1 MLRKPIPTGVL
12 IEGSNRQPLQTAEQK
27 EVEFIIGEYADK
39 MAAGHKISRRRFLRT
54 GCGMALAFF
63 AMNKVYGPIF
73 EVEAAEVIDKDAALE
88 RSRRLSGQFIF
99 DVQLHFVNESYPSN
113 WLVGLRERARE
124 WNMEIAGKPASIND
138 LKFRNF
144 LKEVFLDS
152 ETAIGL
158 LSNAPAD
165 QKNKWFLSNDDA
177 VEARRIVNELAGS
190 NRLLCHTVITPGQ
203 PGWLDEVDRA
213 IAELKPDSWKGYTA
227 GSPMG
232 DSRYPWRLDDEK
244 LVYPAYERMMKAG
257 IRTVCIH
264 KGLLPA
270 DYKKTVPTWRYAAVD
285 DVAKA
290 ARDWPDITF
299 VIYHS
304 ALDTQPAGKKDY
316 LSEFEKTRRIPWVSD
331 LAEIPA
337 RFGVKNVY
345 AEIGSTFASS
355 CIAHPKYCAAIL
367 GTLIKGFGADHVV
380 WGTDSIWYG
389 SPQWQIEA
397 MRRIEIP
404 EEMQKKYG
412 FEPLGP
418 ADGRVKTAIFG
429 LTSAKMYSLKL
440 AEIETACRLDRFSQ
454 IRAGHSMV

>member
-1 MLRKPIPTGVL
+1 MLRKPIPTRML
-12 IEGSNRQPLQTAEQK
+12 IEGSNRQPSQTAEQR
-27 EVEFIIGEYADK
+27 EVEFLVREYADK
-39 MAAGHKISRRRFLRT
+39 MAASHGITRRRFLRT
-54 GCGMALAFF
+54 ASGMAMAFF
-63 AMNKVYGPIF
+63 AMNKVYGRVF
-73 EVEAAEVIDKDAALE
+73 DVEAAEMVDKDAAIE

-99 DVQLHFVNESYPSN
+99 DVQLHFVSESYPSN
-113 WLVGLRERARE
+113 WLVGLRERAQQ
-124 WNMEIAGKPASIND
+124 WNMEIAGKPVSIND

-144 LKEVFLDS
+144 LKEVYLDS
-152 ETAIGL
+152 DTTIGL
-158 LSNAPAD
+158 LSNAPSD
-165 QKNKWFLSNDDA
+165 QKDKWFLSNDDA
-177 VEARRIVNELAGS
+177 AEAKRIVNELAGS

-203 PGWLDEVDRA
+203 PDWLDEVDRA

-244 LVYPAYERMMKAG
+244 LVYPAYERMVKAG

-264 KGLLPA
+264 KGLLPP
-270 DYKKTVPTWRYAAVD
+270 DDKKTVPTWHYATVED
-285 DVAKA
+285 VPKVAK
-290 ARDWPDITF
+290 DWPDITF

-304 ALDTQPAGKKDY
+304 ALDTQPLGKKDY
-316 LSEFEKTRRIPWVSD
+316 LGEFEKTGRIPWVSD
-331 LAEIPA
+331 LAEIPG

-418 ADGRVKTAIFG
+418 ADGKLKAAIFG
-429 LTSAKMYSLKL
+429 QTSAKMYGLKF
-440 AEIETACRLDRFSQ
+440 AEIEKACRMDYFSS
-454 IRAGHSMV
+454 HYTFPKFV